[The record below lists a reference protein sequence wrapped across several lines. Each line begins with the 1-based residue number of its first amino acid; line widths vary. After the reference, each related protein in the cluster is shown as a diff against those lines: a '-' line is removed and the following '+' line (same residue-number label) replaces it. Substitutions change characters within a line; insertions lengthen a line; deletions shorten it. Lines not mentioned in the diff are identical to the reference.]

1 MAIHVILLFVIVDRT
16 FVYSYY
22 WQIKQVLKKETEL
35 HVSPSENGGLNSKTM
50 TTNKDGLFLQ
60 NVHKVPS
67 AQLRFFSY
75 CVSFMYGFNSKLF
88 RSALI
93 CKTNYYLSCS
103 VSNCIK
109 GYIWCILCYY
119 SGFYLVQSNSKEVV
133 LVPMK
138 SMDAIVPIL
147 LKPAFILHFNSFFN
161 LI

>member
-67 AQLRFFSY
+67 AQLSVFSY
-75 CVSFMYGFNSKLF
+75 CVSFLYED
-88 RSALI
+88 LI
-93 CKTNYYLSCS
+93 
-103 VSNCIK
+103 
-109 GYIWCILCYY
+109 
-119 SGFYLVQSNSKEVV
+119 QSSFEV
-133 LVPMK
+133 
-138 SMDAIVPIL
+138 
-147 LKPAFILHFNSFFN
+147 H
-161 LI
+161 